1 MMCRRSYGAK
11 GAARRSY
18 SSSQGYQGLQKGQML
33 VKWPPI
39 AIRFQQTE
47 VEESHAARD
56 TVLGKLCGQ
65 FCGRGEG
72 LLPKVWSVRLM
83 TARN

>member
-1 MMCRRSYGAK
+1 MLRELQEGAIPP
-11 GAARRSY
+11 ARVTRA
-18 SSSQGYQGLQKGQML
+18 LQKGQML

-56 TVLGKLCGQ
+56 TVLGKLCGH
-65 FCGRGEG
+65 FCGRREG
-72 LLPKVWSVRLM
+72 LFPKVWSVRLM